1 LAKHGFPSLL
11 AIAAT
16 VASLITGCSSSSASD
31 GKTKITVATFGE
43 FGYEKLFADYE
54 AAHPNIDIESRVADF
69 EAHHKGFTT
78 QLATGRGAAD
88 IVAVEEQYL
97 PQFRQSTDKFV
108 NLADLGALDLKDN
121 WASWKWE
128 QGVAN
133 EGKFVLGL
141 GTDMG
146 GMAMCYRRDLF
157 EKAKLPTDRA
167 EVAKLWP
174 SWEAFAGVAD
184 KFSKAK
190 TGAKFTDS
198 AGTVYAAILNQT
210 KENYFAAKD
219 DSFIA
224 DVNPNLRRAFFIA
237 GAIGSKGQTAAVT
250 TYSQPWSVAIK
261 QGAFAT
267 MACPAWM
274 LALIQQAGGP
284 ENAGKW
290 DITTVPGS
298 GGNQGGS
305 FLTLPKQ
312 GTHQKEAF
320 DLVRWLTAPEQQKTL
335 FKQHS
340 ILPSQP
346 AVYKD
351 PELLQATDP
360 YFSNAP
366 IGEIFAKSADSLTPN
381 YRGLRDA
388 DVRPDFGRALGR
400 IEEKKENVGTAF
412 GEAVKEA
419 RAAIAQ

>member
-11 AIAAT
+11 VIAAT
-16 VASLITGCSSSSASD
+16 VASLITGCSSSSAGD

-54 AAHPNIDIESRVADF
+54 AAHPTIDIESRVADF

-108 NLADLGALDLKDN
+108 NLADFGARELKDN
-121 WASWKWE
+121 WVSWKWE
-128 QGVAN
+128 QGVTN
-133 EGKFVLGL
+133 EGSFVLGL

-146 GMAMCYRRDLF
+146 GLAMCYRRDLF
-157 EKAKLPTDRA
+157 QKANLPTDRT
-167 EVAKLWP
+167 EVAQLWP
-174 SWEAFAGVAD
+174 TWEAFAGVAD
-184 KFSKAK
+184 RFMSSG
-190 TGAKFTDS
+190 TGAKFVDS

-237 GAIGSKGQTAAVT
+237 GALGAKGQTAAVT
-250 TYSQPWSVAIK
+250 TYSQEWTVAIK
-261 QGAFAT
+261 QGSFAT
-267 MACPAWM
+267 MPCPAWM
-274 LALIQQAGGP
+274 LALIRQAGGP
-284 ENAGKW
+284 GNAGKW
-290 DITTVPGS
+290 DVTTVPGNA
-298 GGNQGGS
+298 GNQGGS

-312 GTHQKEAF
+312 GTHQKEAY
-320 DLVRWLTAPEQQKTL
+320 DLVRWLTAPEQQKRL
-335 FKQHS
+335 FKERS
-340 ILPSQP
+340 ILSSEPS
-346 AVYKD
+346 VYQD
-351 PELLQATDP
+351 PELLRATDP
-360 YFSNAP
+360 YFSDAP
-366 IGEIFAKSADSLTPN
+366 IGQIFARSADTLTPN

-400 IEEKKENVGTAF
+400 IEEKKQNVGTAF
-412 GEAVKEA
+412 GEAVQEA
-419 RAAIAQ
+419 KAAITK